1 LGLFSGQDYYYS
13 LFAALGILQC
23 HRGEL
28 PMQCREQW
36 AMVCWFDS
44 QDLQLKW
51 AQSSSLSFGLRLVS
65 MILPPGKRSYD
76 QRCQL
81 RDDTLCKT
89 LSDSMPKQT
98 ASSRIANW
106 IFASMFRV
114 ARMRRLLDCDKM
126 SGDYHH
132 SVNCRIRANRGRV
145 VKTSVCLNNNLA
157 VNSRER

>member
-1 LGLFSGQDYYYS
+1 MRQGRI
-13 LFAALGILQC
+13 AN
-23 HRGEL
+23 
-28 PMQCREQW
+28 
-36 AMVCWFDS
+36 AMSRTVVN
-44 QDLQLKW
+44 
-51 AQSSSLSFGLRLVS
+51 GLRVRLARLAAQGGS
-65 MILPPGKRSYD
+65 IQQPQLRPQACIDDFASCKRSYD

-89 LSDSMPKQT
+89 LSDFMPKQT

-126 SGDYHH
+126 SGDFNH
-132 SVNCRIRANRGRV
+132 SVNCRIGANRGRV